1 MFVQHFG
8 DKGNTRIILN
18 QKGQIQLLERELPG
32 IVVESIPVTG
42 IAVKTFHKQTRNH
55 SKALEPLAKRSA
67 RAERGAAAVEEA
79 RVQQQKRIAKVEA
92 FRSKEDLTA
101 HQSETAFMIVSCK
114 DSRQDSH
121 ESPPKKQGTAHQTNP
136 APNIFSPQLNP
147 PASIFSP
154 HHFKNSFDFST
165 KRCSKADRVESLTA
179 SANFARPIKT

>member
-1 MFVQHFG
+1 MQHFG

-55 SKALEPLAKRSA
+55 EPMLKPLSKRSA

-79 RVQQQKRIAKVEA
+79 RIQQQRRIAKVEA

-114 DSRQDSH
+114 DSR
-121 ESPPKKQGTAHQTNP
+121 
-136 APNIFSPQLNP
+136 
-147 PASIFSP
+147 
-154 HHFKNSFDFST
+154 
-165 KRCSKADRVESLTA
+165 
-179 SANFARPIKT
+179 